1 MLILILLVCPLHMTI
16 HYSAKNRPAEKY
28 SCSLERPK
36 TVSMRRSDRDCSM
49 DLDKNAL
56 KTTKISSAIEQSD
69 F

>member
-1 MLILILLVCPLHMTI
+1 M
-16 HYSAKNRPAEKY
+16 
-28 SCSLERPK
+28 
-36 TVSMRRSDRDCSM
+36 SMRRSDRDCSM